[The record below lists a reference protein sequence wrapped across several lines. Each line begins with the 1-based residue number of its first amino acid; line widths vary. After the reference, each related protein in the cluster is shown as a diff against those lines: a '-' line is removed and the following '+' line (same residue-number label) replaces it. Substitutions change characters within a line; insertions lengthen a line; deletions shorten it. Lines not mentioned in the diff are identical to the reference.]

1 MFELIAESS
10 AIEDTFYYLEKALQ
24 TERITLDVFLKV
36 GGYRWLV
43 QLCDTRT
50 ILLFWTWI

>member
-36 GGYRWLV
+36 LTFCT
-43 QLCDTRT
+43 LAHT
-50 ILLFWTWI
+50 